1 MSAAGALRS
10 TGITPRPHYYSPVR
24 HPLVSPPISRGL
36 RLYDGSSSRAFRPG
50 TRRASPVARC
60 VLCLRAAG
68 STPPMEP
75 DASAS
80 VRQSLLP
87 SPPTVGL
94 GPRHLRFSRHP
105 RRSLA
110 LRPGHSLAIPWM
122 TWSIGFSSV
131 GFPSGCYPSYGA
143 LALTPVGL
151 TPTEHTCLIWT
162 HVGSRAGA
170 VLRRDGLAVDS
181 PFPLG
186 VPHEPPREPGSCPR
200 HLKRSVRISRT
211 PLSCRLHRTGYVTYR
226 DGTAARSTQRH
237 VCRRDAPRGSD
248 SAFPEQYSRRRSV
261 LQTTKRH
268 YQPLLPPP
276 SLTTTCRQQGP
287 FARRALPRV
296 HTTTAP
302 SATRSSPRRF
312 PGGSGYTTG
321 LPPGPFA
328 LGRDGLLQLLGVSY
342 VSVLPVA
349 PRRWSLTRQP
359 VCVSPCCLRPRR
371 SGSALG
377 TCGSRGTLAVRL
389 RCGPDTRSPSLG

>member
-10 TGITPRPHYYSPVR
+10 TGITPRLHYYSPVR
-24 HPLVSPPISRGL
+24 HPLVSPPISRGY

-60 VLCLRAAG
+60 VLRLRAAG

-94 GPRHLRFSRHP
+94 GPRHLRFSRHH

-162 HVGSRAGA
+162 H
-170 VLRRDGLAVDS
+170 
-181 PFPLG
+181 
-186 VPHEPPREPGSCPR
+186 
-200 HLKRSVRISRT
+200 
-211 PLSCRLHRTGYVTYR
+211 
-226 DGTAARSTQRH
+226 
-237 VCRRDAPRGSD
+237 
-248 SAFPEQYSRRRSV
+248 
-261 LQTTKRH
+261 
-268 YQPLLPPP
+268 
-276 SLTTTCRQQGP
+276 
-287 FARRALPRV
+287 
-296 HTTTAP
+296 P
-302 SATRSSPRRF
+302 SAPA
-312 PGGSGYTTG
+312 PGG
-321 LPPGPFA
+321 
-328 LGRDGLLQLLGVSY
+328 R
-342 VSVLPVA
+342 
-349 PRRWSLTRQP
+349 
-359 VCVSPCCLRPRR
+359 
-371 SGSALG
+371 
-377 TCGSRGTLAVRL
+377 
-389 RCGPDTRSPSLG
+389 

>member
-162 HVGSRAGA
+162 HPSAPA
-170 VLRRDGLAVDS
+170 
-181 PFPLG
+181 PG
-186 VPHEPPREPGSCPR
+186 VPRRTTWICVSPAQSSGPASAAIRIEKAPASYSTVSAPDPLRVPS
-200 HLKRSVRISRT
+200 SVPSRT
-211 PLSCRLHRTGYVTYR
+211 AENASRSSINRIGSATGVLCA
-226 DGTAARSTQRH
+226 G
-237 VCRRDAPRGSD
+237 
-248 SAFPEQYSRRRSV
+248 RRRVRSG
-261 LQTTKRH
+261 TS
-268 YQPLLPPP
+268 P
-276 SLTTTCRQQGP
+276 
-287 FARRALPRV
+287 
-296 HTTTAP
+296 
-302 SATRSSPRRF
+302 ATETRENP
-312 PGGSGYTTG
+312 
-321 LPPGPFA
+321 A
-328 LGRDGLLQLLGVSY
+328 LLGVDSARNH
-342 VSVLPVA
+342 L
-349 PRRWSLTRQP
+349 PRRY
-359 VCVSPCCLRPRR
+359 C
-371 SGSALG
+371 A
-377 TCGSRGTLAVRL
+377 
-389 RCGPDTRSPSLG
+389 

>member
-1 MSAAGALRS
+1 MSSNGSHQGRPRAPVCPPVAPPPSRPESGVGSSAVSGRETPSLWGHAERSCGSREPGTVGVAGDS
-10 TGITPRPHYYSPVR
+10 T
-24 HPLVSPPISRGL
+24 RGD
-36 RLYDGSSSRAFRPG
+36 RWQDRDGSIGGASSITWRTAGTVGSIARARAPPTSPMPSGCWRPGWPNGRARPARARSRLTTSPRGAFRPG

-162 HVGSRAGA
+162 HPSGRAGSA
-170 VLRRDGLAVDS
+170 EIL
-181 PFPLG
+181 
-186 VPHEPPREPGSCPR
+186 PPTVEQSA
-200 HLKRSVRISRT
+200 
-211 PLSCRLHRTGYVTYR
+211 TGTR
-226 DGTAARSTQRH
+226 AARDRQVGQLPCRPSGRH
-237 VCRRDAPRGSD
+237 
-248 SAFPEQYSRRRSV
+248 AFGHP
-261 LQTTKRH
+261 
-268 YQPLLPPP
+268 
-276 SLTTTCRQQGP
+276 
-287 FARRALPRV
+287 
-296 HTTTAP
+296 
-302 SATRSSPRRF
+302 
-312 PGGSGYTTG
+312 
-321 LPPGPFA
+321 
-328 LGRDGLLQLLGVSY
+328 
-342 VSVLPVA
+342 
-349 PRRWSLTRQP
+349 
-359 VCVSPCCLRPRR
+359 
-371 SGSALG
+371 
-377 TCGSRGTLAVRL
+377 
-389 RCGPDTRSPSLG
+389 

>member
-1 MSAAGALRS
+1 MAIPKEAGRRRDGDPAILDHPLGDLHWWETHGPEIDREIDVWFRRHH
-10 TGITPRPHYYSPVR
+10 GRRPHL
-24 HPLVSPPISRGL
+24 LVSDRRFL
-36 RLYDGSSSRAFRPG
+36 AFRMGPEFD
-50 TRRASPVARC
+50 RWER
-60 VLCLRAAG
+60 
-68 STPPMEP
+68 
-75 DASAS
+75 
-80 VRQSLLP
+80 
-87 SPPTVGL
+87 TVGA
-94 GPRHLRFSRHP
+94 PMTLRKLLLKSWP
-105 RRSLA
+105 AMGNQDPL
-110 LRPGHSLAIPWM
+110 
-122 TWSIGFSSV
+122 
-131 GFPSGCYPSYGA
+131 
-143 LALTPVGL
+143 
-151 TPTEHTCLIWT
+151 
-162 HVGSRAGA
+162 VGSRAGA

-328 LGRDGLLQLLGVSY
+328 LGRDGFSSC
-342 VSVLPVA
+342 SVCPMF
-349 PRRWSLTRQP
+349 
-359 VCVSPCCLRPRR
+359 PCCR
-371 SGSALG
+371 
-377 TCGSRGTLAVRL
+377 
-389 RCGPDTRSPSLG
+389 